1 MSGADFSAFHLTPY
15 HDLTDFP
22 ARYAIQV
29 NNCGVKQNYPSPL
42 DIYRPRGRRDYSIL
56 YVSSGW
62 IRVNHGDEIV
72 RLNPNQGIL
81 YMPKAEQVNFFSP
94 EGQPTVH
101 YVYFTGTAISET
113 VDQLD
118 AQDSM
123 LFQLENGATL
133 RALFHQMAQRFRPLK
148 ALNGRK
154 PINQPGINGL
164 LLQILDV
171 LLQSKE
177 TKNGGGSYLLLPAM
191 NFITENFRQPITLEQ
206 CAATLNLSVGRFA
219 HLFTEHYGI
228 SPYRFILSMR
238 MDEAT
243 ELLLDSTLSISK
255 VAEQSGF
262 SDPCYFS
269 RLFRKYTGRTPNEY
283 RSRRI
288 APPSGE
294 T

>member
-101 YVYFTGTAISET
+101 YV
-113 VDQLD
+113 
-118 AQDSM
+118 
-123 LFQLENGATL
+123 
-133 RALFHQMAQRFRPLK
+133 
-148 ALNGRK
+148 
-154 PINQPGINGL
+154 
-164 LLQILDV
+164 
-171 LLQSKE
+171 
-177 TKNGGGSYLLLPAM
+177 
-191 NFITENFRQPITLEQ
+191 
-206 CAATLNLSVGRFA
+206 
-219 HLFTEHYGI
+219 
-228 SPYRFILSMR
+228 
-238 MDEAT
+238 
-243 ELLLDSTLSISK
+243 
-255 VAEQSGF
+255 
-262 SDPCYFS
+262 
-269 RLFRKYTGRTPNEY
+269 
-283 RSRRI
+283 
-288 APPSGE
+288 
-294 T
+294 